1 MNINDSRIIKVSEWK
16 KISELPANDPI
27 QESLDEEFSS
37 SGVYQVAMK
46 DDITDIGDSIVHESI
61 NYTGQSARIHS
72 RTYTI
77 RQPKGSHGAS
87 IYIRENKLDRDE
99 VMIRYLYTDSSSST
113 DHTSLEKEIH
123 DTSEKM
129 FGKKFNWKEAS
140 AGNDGRFTRI
150 LDDCKRLTSSELL
163 QLKSDL
169 KDFYFDAVQKEALEN
184 WGDG

>member
-1 MNINDSRIIKVSEWK
+1 MKTTDPRIIEVSEWK
-16 KISELPANDPI
+16 KVSELPANDPL
-27 QESLDEEFSS
+27 QEALNDKHSS
-37 SGVYQVAMK
+37 SGVYQVAMQE
-46 DDITDIGDSIVHESI
+46 DVPSIGDSIIHESI
-61 NYTGQSARIHS
+61 CYTGQSARIHS

-77 RQPKGSHGAS
+77 RQPRGSHGAS
-87 IYIRENKLDRDE
+87 VYIRENNLDRDE
-99 VMIRYLYTDSSSST
+99 VMIRYLYTDPSSST

-129 FGKKFNWKEAS
+129 YGKKFKWKEAS

-163 QLKSDL
+163 QLKNDL
-169 KDFYFDAVQKEALEN
+169 KDFYFNAIQREALEN